1 MNKTILLGLNELNFD
16 YIKFYIDQGLLPNF
30 KFLFEIQPPIET
42 VSENEYKLLE
52 PWVQWVTIHSGKSYE
67 EHNVFRLGDIIDH
80 PELSQLFEELENEG
94 LSVGAVSPFNAENR
108 LNNPVFFVPD
118 PWTKTVPSGNWIVK
132 ALYQAVH
139 QSVNDNAK
147 SKLNFKSIF
156 SLGLGLLLYVP
167 LYRWS
172 HYLKTVFNLK
182 KPGTKALILDS
193 LLADIHLTL
202 WKKNKPDFSNLFLNS
217 GAHIQHHYL
226 FNSKAYQ
233 GDIKNPEWYCPKDF
247 DPLIQI
253 LSEYDKQIE
262 KLLKLKN
269 VKLLVATG
277 LHQQPHE
284 HLTFYWRIKEHVKFA
299 NKIVIENFTEIFPR
313 MSRDFLVKFKN
324 EKEALKAE
332 KLLNSFYSSKDDI
345 KIFQVDNRSVSLFV
359 ELVYPNDI
367 EDNDSIY
374 SKESNL
380 KLEKFKSYLAFVA
393 IKNGEHNG
401 IGYVTSNFDLK
412 QEEKIELTS
421 LKSIIK
427 KVAFLLISSL
437 RVFLKL

>member
-1 MNKTILLGLNELNFD
+1 MKNKTILLGFNELNFD
-16 YIKFYIDQGLLPNF
+16 YIKFYINQGLLPNF
-30 KFLFEIQPPIET
+30 KKIFEIQPPIET
-42 VSENEYKLLE
+42 VSENEYRLLE
-52 PWVQWVTIHSGKSYE
+52 PWVQWVTIHSGKSYK
-67 EHNVFRLGDIIDH
+67 EHNIFRLGDIVNNL
-80 PELSQLFEELENEG
+80 ELSQIFEELEAEG

-108 LNNPVFFVPD
+108 LKNPYFFVPD
-118 PWTKTVPSGNWIVK
+118 PWTKTNPSGNWIVK
-132 ALYQAVH
+132 ALYHAVH

-147 SKLNFKSIF
+147 SKLNLKSMI

-167 LYRWS
+167 ISRWF
-172 HYLKTVFNLK
+172 HYVKTVSKAKN
-182 KPGTKALILDS
+182 PGAKALILDS
-193 LLADIHLTL
+193 LLADVHLTL

-233 GDIKNPEWYCPKDF
+233 GNLKNPDWYCPKGF

-269 VKLLVATG
+269 VKIIIATG

-284 HLTFYWRIKEHVKFA
+284 HLTFYWRLKEHVKFA
-299 NKIVIENFTEIFPR
+299 EMIGIKNFSEILPR
-313 MSRDFLVKFKN
+313 MSRDFLVKFN
-324 EKEALKAE
+324 KETDALNAE
-332 KLLNSFYSSKDDI
+332 KLLNSFYASKDDV
-345 KIFQVDNRSVSLFV
+345 KIFEVDNRGTSLFV
-359 ELVYPNDI
+359 ELVYPNDF
-367 EDNDSIY
+367 EVNDSIY

-401 IGYVTSNFDLK
+401 IGYVTSNFELNLENRIK
-412 QEEKIELTS
+412 LTS

-427 KVAFLLISSL
+427 KVALNNN
-437 RVFLKL
+437 

>member
-1 MNKTILLGLNELNFD
+1 MKNKTILLGLNELNFD
-16 YIKFYIDQGLLPNF
+16 YIKFYINQGLLPNF
-30 KFLFEIQPPIET
+30 KKIFEIQPPIGT

-52 PWVQWVTIHSGKSYE
+52 PWVQWVTIHSGKTFK
-67 EHNVFRLGDIIDH
+67 EHNIFRLGDIVNNSG
-80 PELSQLFEELENEG
+80 LSQIFEELETEG

-108 LNNPVFFVPD
+108 LKNPSFFVPD
-118 PWTKTVPSGNWIVK
+118 PWTKTNLSGNWIVK
-132 ALYQAVH
+132 ALYQAVY

-147 SKLNFKSIF
+147 SKLNIKSMI
-156 SLGLGLLLYVP
+156 SLGLGLLFYVP
-167 LYRWS
+167 ISRWF
-172 HYLKTVFNLK
+172 HYVKTVFK
-182 KPGTKALILDS
+182 AKSPGAKAVILDS
-193 LLADIHLTL
+193 LLADVHLTL
-202 WKKNKPDFSNLFLNS
+202 WKKHKPDFSNLFLNS

-233 GDIKNPEWYCPKDF
+233 GDLKNPDWYCSVEY

-253 LSEYDKQIE
+253 LSEYDYQIG
-262 KLLKLKN
+262 KLLKIKD
-269 VKLLVATG
+269 VKLIVVTG

-284 HLTFYWRIKEHVKFA
+284 HLTFYWRLKEHVKFA
-299 NKIVIENFTEIFPR
+299 EMIGIKNFSEILPR

-324 EKEALKAE
+324 ENDAKNAE
-332 KLLNSFYSSKDDI
+332 KLLNSFYASKDEL
-345 KIFQVDNRSVSLFV
+345 KIFEVDNRGTSLFV

-367 EDNDSIY
+367 GDNDSIY

-380 KLEKFKSYLAFVA
+380 KLEKFKSYIAFVA

-412 QEEKIELTS
+412 QKEKIELTS

-427 KVAFLLISSL
+427 KVALSEN
-437 RVFLKL
+437 

>member
-1 MNKTILLGLNELNFD
+1 MKNKTILLGLNELNFD
-16 YIKFYIDQGLLPNF
+16 YIKFYINQGLLPNF
-30 KFLFEIQPPIET
+30 KKIFNIQPPIKT
-42 VSENEYKLLE
+42 TSENEYKLLE
-52 PWVQWVTIHSGKSYE
+52 PWVQWVTIHSGKSYK
-67 EHNVFRLGDIIDH
+67 EHNIFRLGDIVNN
-80 PELSQLFEELENEG
+80 PKLSQIFEELEAEG

-108 LNNPVFFVPD
+108 LKNPSFFVPD
-118 PWTKTVPSGNWIVK
+118 PWTKTNPSGNWIVK

-147 SKLNFKSIF
+147 SKLNLKSII

-167 LYRWS
+167 ISRWF
-172 HYLKTVFNLK
+172 HYVKTVFKAKN
-182 KPGTKALILDS
+182 PGAKAVVLDS
-193 LLADIHLTL
+193 LLADVHLTL
-202 WKKNKPDFSNLFLNS
+202 WKKYKPDFSNLFLNS

-233 GDIKNPEWYCPKDF
+233 GNLKNPDWYCPDGF

-253 LSEYDKQIE
+253 LSEYDYQLG
-262 KLLKLKN
+262 KLLKLNN
-269 VKLLVATG
+269 VKLIIATG
-277 LHQQPHE
+277 LHQQPHK
-284 HLTFYWRIKEHVKFA
+284 HLTFYWRLKEHVKFA
-299 NKIVIENFTEIFPR
+299 EMIGIKNFSEILPR

-324 EKEALKAE
+324 ETDALNAE
-332 KLLNSFYSSKDDI
+332 NLLNSFYASKDDI
-345 KIFQVDNRSVSLFV
+345 KIFDVDNRGTSLFV

-380 KLEKFKSYLAFVA
+380 KLEKFKAYIAFVA

-401 IGYVTSNFDLK
+401 IGYVTSNFDFK

-427 KVAFLLISSL
+427 KVALSEN
-437 RVFLKL
+437 

>member
-1 MNKTILLGLNELNFD
+1 MKNKTILLGLNEINFD
-16 YIKFYIDQGLLPNF
+16 YIKFYVNQGLLPNF
-30 KFLFEIQPPIET
+30 KKIFEIQPPIET
-42 VSENEYKLLE
+42 VSENDYKLLE
-52 PWVQWVTIHSGKSYE
+52 PWVQWVTIHSGKSYQ
-67 EHNVFRLGDIIDH
+67 EHSIFRLGDIVNN
-80 PELSQLFEELENEG
+80 PELSQIFEELESEG

-108 LNNPVFFVPD
+108 LKKPSFFVPD
-118 PWTKTVPSGNWIVK
+118 PWTKTNPSGNWIVK

-147 SKLNFKSIF
+147 SKLNFKTIF

-167 LYRWS
+167 LPRWS
-172 HYLKTVFNLK
+172 HYLKTFFNLK
-182 KPGTKALILDS
+182 KPGAKALILDS
-193 LLADIHLTL
+193 LLADVHLTL

-226 FNSKAYQ
+226 FNSKGYN
-233 GDIKNPEWYCPKDF
+233 GNIKNPEWYCPKDY

-269 VKLLVATG
+269 VKIIVATG

-284 HLTFYWRIKEHVKFA
+284 HLTFYWRLKEHVKFA
-299 NKIVIENFTEIFPR
+299 EMIGVENFSEILPR
-313 MSRDFLVKFKN
+313 MSRDFLVKFN
-324 EKEALKAE
+324 NQLDAVNAE
-332 KLLNSFYSSKDDI
+332 KLLNSFYASKDDI
-345 KIFQVDNRSVSLFV
+345 KIFEVDNRGASLFV

-412 QEEKIELTS
+412 QKEKIELTS

-427 KVAFLLISSL
+427 KVALSEN
-437 RVFLKL
+437 

>member
-16 YIKFYIDQGLLPNF
+16 YIKFYINQGLLTNF
-30 KFLFEIQPPIET
+30 KKILDIQPPIET
-42 VSENEYKLLE
+42 VSEDDYKLLE
-52 PWVQWVTIHSGKSYE
+52 PWVQWVTIHTGKTFE
-67 EHNVFRLGDIIDH
+67 EHKVFRLGDVVNN
-80 PELSQLFEELENEG
+80 PKLSQIFEELEAAG

-108 LNNPVFFVPD
+108 LNNPAFFVPD
-118 PWTKTVPSGNWIVK
+118 PWTKTETSGNWIVK

-147 SKLNFKSIF
+147 SKLNFKSMI

-167 LYRWS
+167 LLRWS
-172 HYLKTVFNLK
+172 HYLKTIFKVK
-182 KPGTKALILDS
+182 KPGAKAIILDS

-202 WKKNKPDFSNLFLNS
+202 WKKHKSDFSNLFLNS

-233 GDIKNPEWYCPKDF
+233 GNLKNPEWYCPDGF

-253 LSEYDKQIE
+253 LSEYDYQLG
-262 KLLKLKN
+262 KLLKLKD
-269 VKLLVATG
+269 VKLIIATG

-284 HLTFYWRIKEHVKFA
+284 HLTFYWRLKEHVKFA
-299 NKIVIENFTEIFPR
+299 EMIGIENFSEILPR
-313 MSRDFLVKFKN
+313 MSRDFLVKFN
-324 EKEALKAE
+324 DEKDAVNAE
-332 KLLNSFYSSKDDI
+332 KLLNSFYASNDNI
-345 KIFQVDNRSVSLFV
+345 KIFEVDNRGTSLFV

-367 EDNDSIY
+367 DESDSIY
-374 SKESNL
+374 SKET
-380 KLEKFKSYLAFVA
+380 KVTLEKFKSYLAFVA

-412 QEEKIELTS
+412 SEKRIKLTN
-421 LKSIIK
+421 LKAIIK
-427 KVAFLLISSL
+427 KTALSEN
-437 RVFLKL
+437 

>member
-1 MNKTILLGLNELNFD
+1 MKNKTILLGLNELNFD
-16 YIKFYIDQGLLPNF
+16 YIKFYINQGLLPNF
-30 KFLFEIQPPIET
+30 KKIFEIQKSIET
-42 VSENEYKLLE
+42 VSENEYRLLE
-52 PWVQWVTIHSGKSYE
+52 PWVQWVTIHSGKSYK
-67 EHNVFRLGDIIDH
+67 EHNIFRLGDIVNN
-80 PELSQLFEELENEG
+80 PKLSQIFEELEAEG

-108 LNNPVFFVPD
+108 LKNPSFFVPD
-118 PWTKTVPSGNWIVK
+118 PWTKTNPSGNWIVK
-132 ALYQAVH
+132 ALYKAVH

-147 SKLNFKSIF
+147 SKLNLKSII

-167 LYRWS
+167 ISRWF
-172 HYLKTVFNLK
+172 HYVKTVSKAKN
-182 KPGTKALILDS
+182 PGAKAVVLDS
-193 LLADIHLTL
+193 LLADVHLTL
-202 WKKNKPDFSNLFLNS
+202 WKKYKPDFSNLFLNS

-233 GDIKNPEWYCPKDF
+233 GNLKNPDWYCPDGF

-253 LSEYDKQIE
+253 LSEYDYQLG
-262 KLLKLKN
+262 KLLKLNN
-269 VKLLVATG
+269 VKLIIATG
-277 LHQQPHE
+277 LHQQPHK
-284 HLTFYWRIKEHVKFA
+284 HLTFYWRLKEHVKFA
-299 NKIVIENFTEIFPR
+299 EMIGIKNFSEILPR

-324 EKEALKAE
+324 ETDALNTE
-332 KLLNSFYSSKDDI
+332 NLLNSFYAFKDDI
-345 KIFQVDNRSVSLFV
+345 KIFEVDNRGTSLFV
-359 ELVYPNDI
+359 ELLYPNDI

-427 KVAFLLISSL
+427 KVALSEN
-437 RVFLKL
+437 